1 MTHSEME
8 CCKKMAGDCHM
19 GSGQH
24 PCCKTIS
31 NAPTPV
37 ASLQPISQVHPSFAF
52 MAEIVIVQAQ
62 SVLERESEQIHFGLP
77 PPAPPGRN
85 LILRI

>member
-24 PCCKTIS
+24 PCCKTVS

-37 ASLQPISQVHPSFAF
+37 ASLQPISQVHPSRSWLKLSLSKPNPYSN
-52 MAEIVIVQAQ
+52 ESQ
-62 SVLERESEQIHFGLP
+62 SKYISVYPLLP
-77 PPAPPGRN
+77 R
-85 LILRI
+85 LVET